1 MEQRPAQTSTVCR
14 ILVAAKIQDMEGPL
28 ARSIKLCPVADSA
41 SQQSLLTH
49 DSPDMRSTVHPSPQE
64 LQLKRQTV
72 IPHTT
77 RPGTTKPPRCHPED
91 VHPPRHQQNTFISG
105 WRSSASPHLGVP
117 CPDGALHASV
127 LKMSPAIPPAS
138 SQSGHR
144 KQDVLRV
151 PRCMTMSHTDRS
163 VTTSKFTASASFV
176 HCTTAPPRLGSA
188 KQRRGTSTTQSFGS
202 AADAACNCGAAQ
214 PLLCGSAVPSHTIDC
229 TDTTNC
235 EVGARSS
242 ASTGHDGAPW
252 TAVANHLLLTKESSA

>member
-105 WRSSASPHLGVP
+105 WRSSASPHLGVARNP
-117 CPDGALHASV
+117 PSILPKWTQETRCAACPTMYDNEPHRSQCHDLQIHCFSLICALHNRASKAGV
-127 LKMSPAIPPAS
+127 C
-138 SQSGHR
+138 Q
-144 KQDVLRV
+144 
-151 PRCMTMSHTDRS
+151 
-163 VTTSKFTASASFV
+163 
-176 HCTTAPPRLGSA
+176 
-188 KQRRGTSTTQSFGS
+188 
-202 AADAACNCGAAQ
+202 AA
-214 PLLCGSAVPSHTIDC
+214 
-229 TDTTNC
+229 
-235 EVGARSS
+235 AR
-242 ASTGHDGAPW
+242 H
-252 TAVANHLLLTKESSA
+252 